1 MEMGEADCLSFK
13 GSYLENGEERKNDIS
28 NERES
33 ERERES
39 ALLLAIVSISS

>member
-33 ERERES
+33 ES
-39 ALLLAIVSISS
+39 ALLLLAIVSISS